1 MSKDRLRIESRAVHG
16 RLIASGKTGPVV
28 QPIFQSATFR
38 ASDFEEQVRLR
49 EGNSFYTRYGNPTH
63 AVVESAMA
71 DLEGADAALVFSSGM
86 AAITTALLAVLG
98 SGDHI
103 VAQRELYGGTFDF
116 LTNWAPRFGIEVT
129 FVDAESTAEFS
140 SAIQL
145 NTKIIFVETP
155 TNPTLKLV
163 DLESIGA
170 LGKRREVLTFIDN
183 TFATPINQRPIEL
196 GIDVVLHSA
205 TKYLGG
211 HSDIVCG
218 AVAGAK
224 EFIIKLREARI
235 TFGGTMDPHA
245 SWLLL
250 RGLKTLAIRV
260 ERQNENALRVAEFL
274 EKHRLVKRV
283 HYPFL
288 NSHPNFTLARK
299 QMSGGGGLLSFE
311 IHGGA
316 EDARHFVESL
326 NLFSLAGSFGGVE
339 SLATIPAL
347 TSHAMLS
354 QEDKLRTGVTNQL
367 IRLAVGVE
375 HADDLISDLKH
386 AFEFLAT
393 EDHEP
398 AAARV

>member
-1 MSKDRLRIESRAVHG
+1 M
-16 RLIASGKTGPVV
+16 
-28 QPIFQSATFR
+28 
-38 ASDFEEQVRLR
+38 
-49 EGNSFYTRYGNPTH
+49 
-63 AVVESAMA
+63 ESAIA

-86 AAITTALLAVLG
+86 AAITTAFLAVLG

-116 LTNWAPRFGIEVT
+116 LTNWAPRFGIEIT

-140 SAIQL
+140 SAIRL

-183 TFATPINQRPIEL
+183 TFATPVNQRPIEL

-288 NSHPNFTLARK
+288 NSHPNFTLAQT

-316 EDARHFVESL
+316 EEARHFVESL

-354 QEDKLRTGVTNQL
+354 QEDKLKTGVTNRL

-386 AFEFLAT
+386 AFECLAT
-393 EDHEP
+393 EDHEA